1 MEACRQTPKVN
12 IGLIRRHNQAG
23 PVGRVD
29 HEVLGSDA
37 FPRFFDFE
45 ASSLRHNSYP
55 IEVAWSDADGRIES
69 WLIDPSRIPAWT
81 DWDDRV
87 EEELHGLSRDA
98 LRLLGRS
105 PSWVAQ
111 RLNETCAGQALYCD
125 GGPFDGYW
133 LYRLFQAAGV
143 RPAFALEDARDL
155 VERHLAPV
163 CGELI

>member
-1 MEACRQTPKVN
+1 M
-12 IGLIRRHNQAG
+12 
-23 PVGRVD
+23 
-29 HEVLGSDA
+29 
-37 FPRFFDFE
+37 
-45 ASSLRHNSYP
+45 RHNSYP

-87 EEELHGLSRDA
+87 EEELHGLSRAA

-105 PSWVAQ
+105 PSWIAQ

-143 RPAFALEDARDL
+143 RPAFALEDAGDL
-155 VERHLAPV
+155 FERHLAPQSLTALAQKARSLV
-163 CGELI
+163 GLRHRAVPDVQYQQVLWRLILKEYRPRPA